1 MFSLTEDYID
11 QLIFAME
18 DQDHRFIVD
27 FNTGDIVS
35 SDEDLPDYLEIP
47 LWRQI
52 EGFRLMEKFVSKL
65 RNPLHRELLHSA
77 LTSGRGVFRNFK
89 DALKK
94 NGQLERL
101 WFSFKEKEMRQKV
114 RDWYNE
120 QRELKGLQRLGPE
133 PEDTEELLLSDFTIK
148 PGSAEWLERVLEL
161 DRQVFAENMKSA
173 APEKIE
179 KLYREKRAIFPGP
192 LDEKCSL
199 FVCETPE
206 GELAG
211 FAWGAENESQ
221 LDSCVE
227 MHLIQLAVA
236 GNMRGLGMG
245 AQLMHHFVQQ
255 VCCTP
260 TGSRGARRLVVELYG
275 SAVKLAGFF
284 ERLGFVNSCL
294 VMGLDLSDRK
304 EI

>member
-1 MFSLTEDYID
+1 MFSLTEEFID

-18 DQDHRFIVD
+18 DQDQRFLID
-27 FNTGDIVS
+27 FNTGGIVS
-35 SDEDLPDYLEIP
+35 SNEDLPDYLEIP

-65 RNPLHRELLHSA
+65 RNPLHRELLHST
-77 LTSGRGVFRNFK
+77 LTSGKGVFRNFK
-89 DALKK
+89 DVLKK

-101 WFSFKEKEMRQKV
+101 WFSFKEKEMRRLV
-114 RDWYNE
+114 RDWYDE

-148 PGSAEWLERVLEL
+148 PGSAEWLEAVLEL
-161 DRQVFAENMKSA
+161 DRQVFAENMKST

-179 KLYREKRAIFPGP
+179 KLYREKRSLIPGP

-211 FAWGAENESQ
+211 FAWGAESENQ
-221 LDSCVE
+221 LDSCME
-227 MHLIQLAVA
+227 MRLIQLAVV

-245 AQLMHHFVQQ
+245 AQLLHHFVRQ
-255 VCCTP
+255 
-260 TGSRGARRLVVELYG
+260 TGSRGVRRLVAELSG
-275 SAVKLAGFF
+275 PALKLAASF
-284 ERLGFVNSCL
+284 ERLGFVNSSL
-294 VMGLDLSDRK
+294 VMDLDLDNWK
-304 EI
+304 EL

>member
-1 MFSLTEDYID
+1 LFPLTEEFID

-18 DQDHRFIVD
+18 DQEHRFLVD

-52 EGFRLMEKFVSKL
+52 EGFSLMEKFVSKL

-89 DALKK
+89 NAIKK

-101 WFSFKEKEMRQKV
+101 WFSFKEKEMRRIV
-114 RDWYNE
+114 REWYNE

-133 PEDTEELLLSDFTIK
+133 PEETEELLLSDFTIK
-148 PGSAEWLERVLEL
+148 PGSREHLEAVIEL
-161 DRQVFAENMKSA
+161 DRQAMLENMENLRS
-173 APEKIE
+173 EKME
-179 KLYREKRAIFPGP
+179 ELYREKRSLLPGP
-192 LDEKCSL
+192 LDEECSL
-199 FVCETPE
+199 LICETPE

-211 FAWGAENESQ
+211 FAWGVKTENQ
-221 LDSCVE
+221 LDSSME
-227 MHLIQLAVA
+227 MRLIQLAVA

-245 AQLMHHFVQQ
+245 AQLLHHFVRQAR
-255 VCCTP
+255 
-260 TGSRGARRLVVELYG
+260 SLGARRLVAELSG
-275 SAVKLAGFF
+275 PALKLAPFF
-284 ERLGFVNSCL
+284 ERLGFMNSSL
-294 VMGLDLSDRK
+294 VIDLDLDSWK
-304 EI
+304 EG